1 MVNVVITLFNCYS
14 CLPKGL
20 NIFQQLIFSVRFDCR
35 TEEVYQFVPYQLVR
49 VHIWAFLRSLPPV
62 DSLLLIIFFCDSAGV
77 LWVIVLH
84 KAMIIARKSS
94 FHKWN
99 KSFFYYCLTK
109 KCLLHDSCKNS
120 GGRCTTC

>member
-20 NIFQQLIFSVRFDCR
+20 NIFQQLIFSVLFDCR

-84 KAMIIARKSS
+84 KAMTIRERIGDEWQQMFFQHIAKEK
-94 FHKWN
+94 FHIQ
-99 KSFFYYCLTK
+99 K
-109 KCLLHDSCKNS
+109 KLKIEPFVSA
-120 GGRCTTC
+120 